1 MFYIRNTTEKLKLIE
16 MKCKFWNKI
25 TMKWLM
31 LDLID
36 MSQLIVLMF
45 SYNKIKTVEVDRW
58 APPRKY
64 VDTGCVPT
72 DKSACLSIWSA
83 C

>member
-1 MFYIRNTTEKLKLIE
+1 M
-16 MKCKFWNKI
+16 
-25 TMKWLM
+25 
-31 LDLID
+31 ID
-36 MSQLIVLMF
+36 VRF
-45 SYNKIKTVEVDRW
+45 DRYVTVNRVVEVDRW

>member
-1 MFYIRNTTEKLKLIE
+1 
-16 MKCKFWNKI
+16 
-25 TMKWLM
+25 
-31 LDLID
+31 
-36 MSQLIVLMF
+36 MSQLIMLMF

-64 VDTGCVPT
+64 VDAGCVPT